1 MASTPVH
8 LGFLTVFQEGTGWL
22 GAYFVTNAWGR
33 PIDFRLSSAVQPNKI
48 QSILYAGTL
57 LPYLCGDLIGKALVD
72 KASVGVQLVVTTCEH
87 ALDLRRKLDIP
98 VVYLGPAEESRAA
111 SPLVI
116 ALKNDRGFLTCHA
129 GFPGDVAAVTGLLA
143 ELEGNLDFTEPFNR
157 IRDGVSE
164 ARKMGVG
171 NRQAA

>member
-33 PIDFRLSSAVQPNKI
+33 PLDFRLSSAVQPSKI
-48 QSILYAGTL
+48 QNILYGDTL

-72 KASVGVQLVVTTCEH
+72 KSSVPAHLVITTCEH
-87 ALDLRRKLDIP
+87 ALDLRRKLEIP
-98 VVYLGPAEESRAA
+98 VVYLGPAEETGLKG
-111 SPLVI
+111 PLVI
-116 ALKNDRGFLTCHA
+116 ALKNGRGFLTCHA
-129 GFPGDVAAVTGLLA
+129 EFPGDVTTVTDMLA
-143 ELEGNLDFTEPFNR
+143 ELEGRLDFTEPFNR
-157 IRDGVSE
+157 IRDGVGE

-171 NRQAA
+171 NRQVA

>member
-33 PIDFRLSSAVQPNKI
+33 PLDFRLSSAVQPNKI

-72 KASVGVQLVVTTCEH
+72 KASVPVQLVITTCEH
-87 ALDLRRKLDIP
+87 ALDLRLKLDIP
-98 VVYLGPAEESRAA
+98 VVHLSAAEEVRATG
-111 SPLVI
+111 PLVI
-116 ALKNDRGFLTCHA
+116 ALKNDKGFLTCHA
-129 GFPGDVAAVTGLLA
+129 GYPGDVATVTEMLA
-143 ELEGNLDFTEPFNR
+143 ELEGQLDFTEPFNR
-157 IRDGVSE
+157 IRDGVVE